1 MPGGLGGGPSNEQ
14 KQLFAQAA
22 QDSGL
27 AAMGMEMANQMTGGQ
42 SMRNE
47 DQLSAIY
54 HLFAAHP
61 NEVALFFLHYPEFL
75 PGIIETIRLVIK
87 QELYTFFSS
96 DITSINTVPEKAAEL
111 GYSTITQENITA
123 ALAKAAPL
131 DKMQMEVHQSDM
143 NAMQQLNGHAQGQMN
158 AQYQQQMMQQQQM
171 QQMQKKK
178 ESESILDKIQGDWK
192 NIVSI
197 IVLSVLINT
206 SMVDGL
212 FRMNDMTY
220 FLSEAG
226 TLNFQAVIVKA
237 LVVAVMYFII
247 KNFVPL

>member
-75 PGIIETIRLVIK
+75 PGIMDTIRLVIK
-87 QELYTFFSS
+87 QELYNFFSS

-171 QQMQKKK
+171 QQQMMMQQQMPQRGGLGATLGGFG
-178 ESESILDKIQGDWK
+178 SS
-192 NIVSI
+192 
-197 IVLSVLINT
+197 LI
-206 SMVDGL
+206 
-212 FRMNDMTY
+212 R
-220 FLSEAG
+220 G
-226 TLNFQAVIVKA
+226 TLGLPPAQQPQMGMQPNMGYQQ
-237 LVVAVMYFII
+237 M
-247 KNFVPL
+247 PPQM

>member
-27 AAMGMEMANQMTGGQ
+27 AAMGMDMANQMTGGQ
-42 SMRNE
+42 AMRNE

-75 PGIIETIRLVIK
+75 PGIMETIRLVIK
-87 QELYTFFSS
+87 QELYSFFSS

-143 NAMQQLNGHAQGQMN
+143 NAMQQLNGHSQGQMN
-158 AQYQQQMMQQQQM
+158 AQYQQQMLQQQQM
-171 QQMQKKK
+171 QQQMMMQQQMPQRTGIGATLGGFG
-178 ESESILDKIQGDWK
+178 SS
-192 NIVSI
+192 
-197 IVLSVLINT
+197 LI
-206 SMVDGL
+206 
-212 FRMNDMTY
+212 R
-220 FLSEAG
+220 G
-226 TLNFQAVIVKA
+226 TLGLPPAQQPQMGMQPNMGYEQ
-237 LVVAVMYFII
+237 M
-247 KNFVPL
+247 PPQM

>member
-1 MPGGLGGGPSNEQ
+1 MSQGTPINNLGTNQMSQDDSRLVDSILNDLNNSRPQQSPQQAPQQAPQQPNLPQGGGAPQ
-14 KQLFAQAA
+14 
-22 QDSGL
+22 
-27 AAMGMEMANQMTGGQ
+27 QMTP
-42 SMRNE
+42 
-47 DQLSAIY
+47 DQ
-54 HLFAAHP
+54 H
-61 NEVALFFLHYPEFL
+61 
-75 PGIIETIRLVIK
+75 
-87 QELYTFFSS
+87 
-96 DITSINTVPEKAAEL
+96 KAM
-111 GYSTITQENITA
+111 
-123 ALAKAAPL
+123 LA
-131 DKMQMEVHQSDM
+131 QR
-143 NAMQQLNGHAQGQMN
+143 
-158 AQYQQQMMQQQQM
+158 QQQMMQQQIMQQQQM

-197 IVLSVLINT
+197 IVLSVIVNT